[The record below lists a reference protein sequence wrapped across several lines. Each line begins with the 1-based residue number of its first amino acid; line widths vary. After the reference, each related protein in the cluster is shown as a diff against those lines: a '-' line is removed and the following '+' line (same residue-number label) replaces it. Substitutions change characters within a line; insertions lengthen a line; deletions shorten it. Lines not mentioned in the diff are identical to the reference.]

1 MKKNKVTEENFE
13 SRLIDV
19 NAPFAIREA
28 FNMLRTNLM
37 YTMTDSEQGCPIYA
51 ITSTIENT
59 GKSTVIANLAI
70 SFANLSKKV
79 LLIDGD
85 LRCPTLYRFFGQ
97 EARQPG
103 LSEVISGIET
113 DVIVK
118 DVRPNLDLITSGRI
132 PPNPSELI
140 TSANFV
146 HLLDAWKNE
155 YDLIFIDFPPVGIV
169 ADSIAICKA
178 ITGYIFTIRS
188 GISGAKSVN
197 SAIESME
204 RIGAKIIGV
213 VLNDYDLKGGVG
225 GYRRHGKYGKYGRYR
240 RYSKYASSYENS
252 YKASAKHHSADNA
265 TETDAKTE

>member
-1 MKKNKVTEENFE
+1 MKKNKTTKENLE
-13 SRLIDV
+13 SRLLDV

-97 EARQPG
+97 EVRQPG

-118 DVRPNLDLITSGRI
+118 GVRPNLDLITSGRV

-140 TSANFV
+140 TSSNFI
-146 HLLDAWKNE
+146 HLLESWKQE
-155 YDLIFIDFPPVGIV
+155 YDIIFIDFPPVGIV
-169 ADSIAICKA
+169 SDSVTICKA

-197 SAIESME
+197 AAIEQME
-204 RIGAKIIGV
+204 RIGAKIVGV
-213 VLNDYDLKGGVG
+213 VLNDYDLKGSVG
-225 GYRRHGKYGKYGRYR
+225 GYRRYGKYGKYSK
-240 RYSKYASSYENS
+240 YSKYASSYETS
-252 YKASAKHHSADNA
+252 YKASYKRHSAEQA
-265 TETDAKTE
+265 TETDAKSE